1 MFTLQVIKDESSPAE
16 HIVCIIE
23 QQALLQK
30 FLQQIA
36 EAQASGRLGYVSLLI
51 ALSLSLSLSP
61 LSLMHTLN
69 CLLHLVI

>member
-36 EAQASGRLGYVSLLI
+36 EAQASGRLGYVSFLNT
-51 ALSLSLSLSP
+51 LSLPFTLSEFV
-61 LSLMHTLN
+61 
-69 CLLHLVI
+69 LVLP